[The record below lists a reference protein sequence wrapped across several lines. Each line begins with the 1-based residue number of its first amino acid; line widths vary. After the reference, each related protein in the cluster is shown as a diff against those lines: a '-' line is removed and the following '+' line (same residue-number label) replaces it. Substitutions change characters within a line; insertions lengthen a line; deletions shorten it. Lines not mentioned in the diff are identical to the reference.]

1 VLQQPNVAGTTLL
14 PLLAVTV
21 ESEELGA
28 HLEDLLFKLFVGL
41 GLNLLG
47 QADDRLKVNIG
58 GLGGLVL
65 CELLE
70 ILAFFHPSTRLFIS
84 VLSHP
89 SESPPGGSKWKGPKR
104 TKQNK
109 DN

>member
-47 QADDRLKVNIG
+47 QADDRLEVNIG
-58 GLGGLVL
+58 GLGGL
-65 CELLE
+65 
-70 ILAFFHPSTRLFIS
+70 ILARVIRDIS
-84 VLSHP
+84 ILSP
-89 SESPPGGSKWKGPKR
+89 INSPIY
-104 TKQNK
+104 
-109 DN
+109 